1 MKTLIA
7 LAVLGFLALVVVCV
21 RHEDPRP
28 QIDPRS
34 FHCNPHGALP
44 CDGMGQ

>member
-1 MKTLIA
+1 MKVLITLAA
-7 LAVLGFLALVVVCV
+7 LAFLALIIV
-21 RHEDPRP
+21 RVWREDPRP

-34 FHCNPHGALP
+34 FHCDRHGRLP